1 MAAANPTAEETRLRE
16 SARHDIAGQ
25 HWEAAQTTLTALVR
39 LAPHDLAAQVELA
52 QVMLRRGRLRDAAA
66 RMLQLA
72 RHLPHDAGLIL
83 KVTQCL
89 LGAGETVAARA
100 CLDLL
105 AQAPR
110 PPAELLAAQAHLRYQ
125 IGEIAPARALLERA
139 IAAGV
144 DTPGELQLHAMLL
157 QFSGEFAQARTV
169 LQRCLAR
176 WPQFGDAAVAWVNL
190 GRQTPADNRLDVLR
204 EQLAR
209 LPPDDRP
216 DVAFV
221 RAQFEYA
228 RFKTLHDLGRHD
240 EAWPALANCN
250 ARMHELNP
258 YDAAREVATTDAL
271 TAMTLAAAAPAAA
284 TGSTPIFIVGMPR
297 SGTTLLDRMLSAHS
311 QVASAGEIT
320 DFRRQLHWLADVPAA
335 APYGLQ
341 EIARRTGELDPAAL
355 GTRYLAQTRWRAQGR
370 AYYIDK
376 LPANIQLVGFI
387 RRALPQAPILHMVRD
402 PLDVCF
408 SNFRTFF
415 GNISPHSYDLR
426 AQAHYH
432 AQYARLARHWHAR
445 LPGAMLDVHYE
456 TLVREPEAELAR
468 VLAHCGLAPEEAC
481 LHPERHPGPVATPSS
496 AQVREP
502 IHTRGSGEWRPY
514 ARQLEPL
521 RQALEQSIGMQA
533 P

>member
-1 MAAANPTAEETRLRE
+1 MASANPTAEETRLRE

-25 HWEAAQTTLTALVR
+25 RWEAAEDTLTALVR
-39 LAPHDLAAQVELA
+39 LVPHDLTAQVELA
-52 QVMLRRGRLRDAAA
+52 QVMLRRGRLREAAA
-66 RMLQLA
+66 GTLQLA
-72 RHLPHDAGLIL
+72 RHLPRDAGLLL
-83 KVTQCL
+83 KVIHCL

-110 PPAELLAAQAHLRYQ
+110 PPAELLAAQAHLRFQ
-125 IGEIAPARALLERA
+125 IGEIAPARALLEQA

-157 QFSGEFAQARTV
+157 QFSGELAQARTV
-169 LQRCLAR
+169 LQGCLAR

-190 GRQTPADNRLDVLR
+190 SRQTPADNRLDALR
-204 EQLAR
+204 EQLHQ
-209 LPPDDRP
+209 LPRDDRRP
-216 DVAFV
+216 EIAFV

-240 EAWPALANCN
+240 EAWPALASCN
-250 ARMHELNP
+250 ALMRELNP
-258 YDAAREVATTDAL
+258 YDPQREVATTDAL
-271 TAMTLAAAAPAAA
+271 TRMTAAPAAPRGTVA
-284 TGSTPIFIVGMPR
+284 GPTPIFIVGMPR

-320 DFRRQLHWLADVPAA
+320 DFRRQLHWLTDVPAA

-341 EIARRTGELDPAAL
+341 EIARCGDDLDHAELGA
-355 GTRYLAQTRWRAQGR
+355 RYLAQTRWRAQGR

-408 SNFRTFF
+408 SNIRTFF

-426 AQAHYH
+426 AQAHYY
-432 AQYARLARHWHAR
+432 AQYARLARHWHAC

-456 TLVREPEAELAR
+456 TLVRAPEAELAR
-468 VLAHCGLAPEEAC
+468 VLAHCGLAPEAAC

-502 IHTRGSGEWRPY
+502 IHTRGFGEWQPY

-521 RQALEQSIGMQA
+521 RQALEAGVPA

>member
-1 MAAANPTAEETRLRE
+1 MAAAHPTAEETRLRE
-16 SARHDIAGQ
+16 NARRHIAGQ
-25 HWEAAQTTLTALVR
+25 RWEAAEATLAALVR
-39 LAPHDLAAQVELA
+39 LVPHDLAAQVELA
-52 QVMLRRGRLRDAAA
+52 QVLLRRGRLREAATG
-66 RMLQLA
+66 MLQLA
-72 RHLPHDAGLIL
+72 RHLPRDAGLIL
-83 KVTQCL
+83 KVIRCL
-89 LGAGETVAARA
+89 LGAGETVAART

-110 PPAELLAAQAHLRYQ
+110 PPAELLAAQAHLRFQ
-125 IGEIAPARALLERA
+125 IGEIAPARTLLEQA

-157 QFSGEFAQARTV
+157 QFSGELAQARTV
-169 LQRCLAR
+169 LQGCLAR

-190 GRQTPADNRLDVLR
+190 DRQTPADNRLDTLR
-204 EQLAR
+204 EQLHQ
-209 LPPDDRP
+209 LPRNERRP
-216 DVAFV
+216 DIAFV

-228 RFKTLHDLGRHD
+228 LFKTLHDLGRHD
-240 EAWPALANCN
+240 EAWPALASCN
-250 ARMHELNP
+250 ALMRELNP
-258 YDAAREVATTDAL
+258 YDPQREVATADAL
-271 TAMTLAAAAPAAA
+271 VRMAPAAA
-284 TGSTPIFIVGMPR
+284 SRDAAAGPTPIFIVGMPR

-320 DFRRQLHWLADVPAA
+320 DFRRQLHWLTDVPAA

-341 EIARRTGELDPAAL
+341 EIARRAGELDHAEL
-355 GTRYLAQTRWRAQGR
+355 GARYLAQTRWRAQGR
-370 AYYIDK
+370 AYYLDK

-426 AQAHYH
+426 AQAHYY

-445 LPGAMLDVHYE
+445 MPGAMLDVRYE
-456 TLVREPEAELAR
+456 ALVRTPEAELAR
-468 VLAHCGLAPEEAC
+468 VLAHCGLAPEAAC
-481 LHPERHPGPVATPSS
+481 LHPEHHPGPVATPSS

-502 IHTRGSGEWRPY
+502 IHTRGFGEWKPY

-521 RQALEQSIGMQA
+521 RQALEDGATA

>member
-16 SARHDIAGQ
+16 SAGQAIASQ
-25 HWEAAQTTLTALVR
+25 RWQAAEEALAALVR
-39 LAPHDLAAQVELA
+39 RVPDDLHAQVELA
-52 QVMLRRGRLRDAAA
+52 QVMLRRGRLREAAA
-66 RMLQLA
+66 CMLQLA
-72 RHLPHDAGLIL
+72 RHLPRDAGLIL
-83 KVTQCL
+83 KVIRCL

-110 PPAELLAAQAHLRYQ
+110 PPAELLAAQAHLRFQ
-125 IGEIAPARALLERA
+125 IGEIAPARVLLEQA
-139 IAAGV
+139 LAAGV

-157 QFSGEFAQARTV
+157 QFSGELERARAV
-169 LQRCLAR
+169 LQRCLTR

-190 GRQTPADNRLDVLR
+190 GRQTPTDNRLDALR
-204 EQLAR
+204 EQLHR
-209 LPPDDRP
+209 LPRDERRP
-216 DVAFV
+216 DVTFV

-228 RFKTLHDLGRHD
+228 RFKTLHDLGRHE
-240 EAWPALANCN
+240 EAWPALASCN
-250 ARMHELNP
+250 ALMRELNP
-258 YDAAREVATTDAL
+258 YDPRREVATTDAL
-271 TAMTLAAAAPAAA
+271 TRMTPAPAATRDVA
-284 TGSTPIFIVGMPR
+284 AGPTPIFIVGMPR

-320 DFRRQLHWLADVPAA
+320 DFRRQLHWLTDVPAA

-341 EIARRTGELDPAAL
+341 EIARRAGELDHAEL
-355 GTRYLAQTRWRAQGR
+355 GARYLAQTRWRAQGR

-415 GNISPHSYDLR
+415 GNISPHSYELR
-426 AQAHYH
+426 AQAHYY
-432 AQYARLARHWHAR
+432 AQYARLARHWHAC

-456 TLVREPEAELAR
+456 TLVHAPEAELAR
-468 VLAHCGLAPEEAC
+468 VLAHCGLAPEAAC

-502 IHTRGSGEWRPY
+502 IHTRGFGEWQPY

-521 RQALEQSIGMQA
+521 REALEAGVPA

>member
-1 MAAANPTAEETRLRE
+1 MASANPTAEENRLRE
-16 SARHDIAGQ
+16 NARQDIAGQ
-25 HWEAAQTTLTALVR
+25 RWEAAERTLIDLVR
-39 LAPHDLAAQVELA
+39 RVPDDLSAQVELA
-52 QVMLRRGRLRDAAA
+52 QVMLRRGRLRESAA

-72 RHLPHDAGLIL
+72 RRLPRDAGLIL
-83 KVTQCL
+83 KVIQCL

-110 PPAELLAAQAHLRYQ
+110 PPADLLVAQAHLRFQ
-125 IGEIAPARALLERA
+125 IGELAPARALLEQA
-139 IAAGV
+139 IAAAG

-157 QFSGEFAQARTV
+157 QFGGELEQARAV
-169 LQRCLAR
+169 LERCLAR

-190 GRQTPADNRLDVLR
+190 GRQTPADNRLDALC
-204 EQLAR
+204 EQLHR
-209 LPPDDRP
+209 LPRDDRRP
-216 DVAFV
+216 GAAFV

-240 EAWPALANCN
+240 EAWSALASCN
-250 ARMHELNP
+250 ALMRELNP
-258 YDAAREVATTDAL
+258 YDPQREVATADAL
-271 TAMTLAAAAPAAA
+271 IRMPLAPADLRGA
-284 TGSTPIFIVGMPR
+284 TGGPTPIFIVGMPR

-320 DFRRQLHWLADVPAA
+320 DFRRQLHWITDVPAA

-341 EIARRTGELDPAAL
+341 EIARRGGELDHAEL
-355 GTRYLAQTRWRAQGR
+355 GARYLAQTRWRAQGR
-370 AYYIDK
+370 TFYIDK

-387 RRALPQAPILHMVRD
+387 RRALPQAPILHLVRD

-426 AQAHYH
+426 AQAHYY

-456 TLVREPEAELAR
+456 TLVRAPEAELAR
-468 VLAHCGLAPEEAC
+468 VLGHCGLTPEAAC

-502 IHTRGSGEWRPY
+502 IHTRGFGEWRPY

-521 RQALEQSIGMQA
+521 REALETGVPA